1 MVNRI
6 LVNRVYTG
14 TLEQGKH
21 TKLNYKSQQ
30 SLKVSPDNWVR
41 VDNTHEGI
49 VSESTFEIANSLLL
63 RDVKNGKG
71 QPSLFAGL
79 IFCKDCQSQMI
90 QRKVRYKKTETIQY
104 ICSTYNKGQ
113 GCSRHAIKHDSL
125 LEVIST
131 LIAQHLKWKSYL
143 IELIP
148 DYLTQEPLLEIDF
161 TLLVTERKKYERLL
175 QSLYV
180 DLDDGLINE
189 SEYQEFQRHYRQKLK
204 LIEETIAL
212 KKGLAQEL
220 YHKLQDKEAWVKQLS
235 DLRDTDCL
243 NRLSLVSLIDR
254 IDVGEAQEIMLVFH
268 DMKEMDILQQ
278 FSHLETEVV

>member
-1 MVNRI
+1 M
-6 LVNRVYTG
+6 
-14 TLEQGKH
+14 
-21 TKLNYKSQQ
+21 
-30 SLKVSPDNWVR
+30 
-41 VDNTHEGI
+41 
-49 VSESTFEIANSLLL
+49 
-63 RDVKNGKG
+63 
-71 QPSLFAGL
+71 
-79 IFCKDCQSQMI
+79 
-90 QRKVRYKKTETIQY
+90 
-104 ICSTYNKGQ
+104 
-113 GCSRHAIKHDSL
+113 
-125 LEVIST
+125 
-131 LIAQHLKWKSYL
+131 
-143 IELIP
+143 
-148 DYLTQEPLLEIDF
+148 
-161 TLLVTERKKYERLL
+161 
-175 QSLYV
+175 